1 MIPTDRVQQSFAKT
15 ADMRPPVRYA
25 KSGDISIACQVTG
38 EGPVD
43 LVWAPGTVSHL
54 DLDWE
59 WPPRARFLEQLASFC
74 RLIRFD
80 KRGTGL
86 SDRPTKAATLEERT
100 EDIRA
105 VMDAV
110 GSREAFVFGVSE
122 GANMACLFAATFP
135 KRTRGLIIWGGQAR
149 WVKTSD
155 YPWGYSRE
163 EKEREI
169 QRLSENGIDL
179 EYLLGQGAGLGPT
192 DDAEFRDWLLRWA
205 RAGGSPSAA
214 AALER
219 MNAEIDVRDI
229 LPTIQVPT
237 LVMNRTGD
245 PVANIQAARDLAARI
260 PGARFVEFPGNTHS
274 LYAIEPERV
283 LAELKSFITGTPS
296 QVLGNR
302 VLATILFADIVE
314 STEQAAR
321 LGDST
326 WSELLDHYYA
336 LVVRA
341 LRTHGGTEVDRVGDG
356 VFAIFDGPS
365 RGIRCALAIRQAAS
379 GLRLRLHTG
388 VHTGEVEVIDRT
400 VRGIAVH
407 IAARIAELA
416 GSNEIL
422 VSSTVRD
429 LVVGSGLAF
438 EDRGEYVLKGV
449 PEARHLF
456 SVIPPTP

>member
-1 MIPTDRVQQSFAKT
+1 
-15 ADMRPPVRYA
+15 MRPPVRYA
-25 KSGDISIACQVTG
+25 KSGDISIAYQVTG

-59 WPPRARFLEQLASFC
+59 WSPRARFLEQLASFC

-100 EDIRA
+100 DDIRA
-105 VMDAV
+105 VMDAA
-110 GSREAFVFGVSE
+110 GSHEAFVLGVSE

-135 KRTRGLIIWGGQAR
+135 KRTRGLMIWGGQAR
-149 WVKTSD
+149 WVKTDD
-155 YPWGYSRE
+155 YPWGYTRE

-169 QRLSENGIDL
+169 QSLSENGISL
-179 EYLLGQGAGLGPT
+179 EYLLGTGAGQRPA
-192 DDAEFRDWLLRWA
+192 DDPAFRDWLLRWA

-219 MNAEIDVRDI
+219 MNADIDVRDI
-229 LPTIQVPT
+229 LPTIQVST

-245 PVANIQAARDLAARI
+245 PVANVEAARDMASQI

-302 VLATILFADIVE
+302 VLATILFTDIVA
-314 STEQAAR
+314 STERAAQ
-321 LGDST
+321 LGDRS
-326 WSELLDHYYA
+326 WSELLDHYYT
-336 LVVRA
+336 LVVRE
-341 LRTHGGTEVDRVGDG
+341 LQTHGGTEVDRVGDG
-356 VFAIFDGPS
+356 IFATFDGPS
-365 RGIRCALAIRQAAS
+365 RCIRCALAIRQAATGL
-379 GLRLRLHTG
+379 GLRLRTG
-388 VHTGEVEVIDRT
+388 VHTGEVEVVDRA

-416 GSNEIL
+416 DSNEIL

-429 LVVGSGLAF
+429 LVVGSGLPFA
-438 EDRGEYVLKGV
+438 DRGDHVLKGV
-449 PEARHLF
+449 PESRRLF
-456 SVIPPTP
+456 SVVQAT

>member
-1 MIPTDRVQQSFAKT
+1 
-15 ADMRPPVRYA
+15 MRPLTRYA
-25 KSGDISIACQVTG
+25 RSGDISIAYQVTG

-43 LVWAPGTVSHL
+43 LVWTPGTVSHL
-54 DLDWE
+54 DIDWE

-100 EDIRA
+100 DDIRA
-105 VMDAV
+105 VMDAL
-110 GSREAFVFGVSE
+110 GTREAFVFGVSE

-135 KRTRGLIIWGGQAR
+135 QRTRGLIIWGGQAR
-149 WVKTSD
+149 WVKTRD
-155 YPWGYSRE
+155 YPWGSSRE

-179 EYLLGQGAGLGPT
+179 EYLLGPGAGLGPT
-192 DDAEFRDWLLRWA
+192 DDPVFRDWLLRWA

-245 PVANIQAARDLAARI
+245 PVANVDAARDLASSI

-274 LYAIEPERV
+274 FYTIEPERI
-283 LAELKSFITGTPS
+283 LGELKSFITGTPS
-296 QVLGNR
+296 QVLGDR
-302 VLATILFADIVE
+302 VLATILFADIVK
-314 STEQAAR
+314 STERAAR
-321 LGDST
+321 LGDKAWT
-326 WSELLDHYYA
+326 ELLDHYYA
-336 LVVRA
+336 LVA
-341 LRTHGGTEVDRVGDG
+341 QELQKNGGAEVDRVGDG
-356 VFAIFDGPS
+356 IFATFDGPS
-365 RGIRCALAIRQAAS
+365 RGIRCALAIRQAAGDLRIQVRC
-379 GLRLRLHTG
+379 GL
-388 VHTGEVEVIDRT
+388 HTGEVEVVDRA

-416 GSNEIL
+416 DSNEIL

-429 LVVGSGLAF
+429 LVAGSGLAF
-438 EDRGEYVLKGV
+438 GDRGDHTLKGV
-449 PEARHLF
+449 PESRRLF
-456 SVIPPTP
+456 SLVLAATNA